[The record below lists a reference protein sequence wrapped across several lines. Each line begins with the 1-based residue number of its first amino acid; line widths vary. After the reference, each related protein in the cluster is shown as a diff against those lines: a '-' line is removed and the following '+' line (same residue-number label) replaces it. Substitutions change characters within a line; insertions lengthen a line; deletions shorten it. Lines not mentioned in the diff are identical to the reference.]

1 MSEGWRDAYRGRCVL
16 VTGATG
22 FIGWHVARTLHDLG
36 AEVLS
41 VVRHAGGPAAEGGAV
56 PGIPMLV
63 DLEHPGAVARLVH
76 DRAPAICFNLAGY
89 GVDPSERQVPLAERL
104 NTELPEELVAALG
117 ALPSGD
123 WTGQQLVHAGS
134 ALEYGTAPG
143 DLREGTPPQP
153 TTLYGTTKAAGTAA
167 ALGRAAASGVR
178 ATVAR
183 LFTVYGPR
191 EHPGRLLPTLL
202 RAARGDGPILL
213 TAGAQR
219 RDFTWVGDVVE
230 GMLRLGVTR
239 EREPSVVNLA
249 TGELTSVREFV
260 ERAARVLGIAPERLH
275 FGAQPTRAEEMVHD
289 AVAIGRLVARTAWRP
304 ATTIEAGVGLTASA

>member
-1 MSEGWRDAYRGRCVL
+1 
-16 VTGATG
+16 
-22 FIGWHVARTLHDLG
+22 
-36 AEVLS
+36 
-41 VVRHAGGPAAEGGAV
+41 
-56 PGIPMLV
+56 
-63 DLEHPGAVARLVH
+63 
-76 DRAPAICFNLAGY
+76 
-89 GVDPSERQVPLAERL
+89 
-104 NTELPEELVAALG
+104 
-117 ALPSGD
+117 
-123 WTGQQLVHAGS
+123 
-134 ALEYGTAPG
+134 
-143 DLREGTPPQP
+143 
-153 TTLYGTTKAAGTAA
+153 
-167 ALGRAAASGVR
+167 
-178 ATVAR
+178 VAR

-289 AVAIGRLVARTAWRP
+289 AVAIERLVARTAWRP